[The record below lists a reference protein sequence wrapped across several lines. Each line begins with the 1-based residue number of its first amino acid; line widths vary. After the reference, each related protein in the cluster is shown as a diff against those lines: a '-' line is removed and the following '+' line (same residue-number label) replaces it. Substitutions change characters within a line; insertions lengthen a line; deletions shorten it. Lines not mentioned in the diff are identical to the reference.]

1 MPSLSHEALVML
13 FRNRL
18 ELAPELLRDA
28 LGLEVPSYSEIRVES
43 IDLSEVV
50 PAEYRAD
57 FVVLLVEGK
66 PVLGIIIEAQLNV
79 DARKRFTWPVYV
91 AGVRARFECPAVVLV
106 VTTDE
111 SVARWAAAPIALGP
125 GSVVQPIVLGPG
137 GVPVVIEQ
145 ERADADPELSV
156 LSAMAHG
163 AGDVETAVKI
173 ALAGITACAGLPDE
187 RALVYSDLIRASL
200 SEAARKAF
208 EELMANTEGYEFQSE
223 FARRHEAQGIAIGEA
238 RGEAKALVT
247 FLEARGLS
255 ITDDQRSRILDCGDL
270 EQLGQWIRKAATVTA
285 VAELF
290 E

>member
-1 MPSLSHEALVML
+1 ML

-18 ELAPELLRDA
+18 ELAPELLRNA
-28 LGLEVPSYSEIRVES
+28 LGVELPDYSEVRVES

-57 FVVLLVEGK
+57 FVVLLIDGT
-66 PVLGIIIEAQLNV
+66 PVLGIVIEAQLGV
-79 DARKRFTWPVYV
+79 DARKRYTWPVYV

-125 GSVVQPIVLGPG
+125 GAVLQPIVLGPG
-137 GVPVVIEQ
+137 GVPVVVDQ
-145 ERADADPELSV
+145 ERAGADPELSV

-173 ALAGITACAGLPDE
+173 ALAAITACAALRDD

-200 SEAARKAF
+200 SEAARKAL
-208 EELMANTEGYEFQSE
+208 EEWMANTEGYEFQSE

-238 RGEAKALVT
+238 RGEAKALLT
-247 FLEARGLS
+247 FLEARGLTIS
-255 ITDDQRSRILDCGDL
+255 DEQRARILDCADL
-270 EQLGQWIRKAATVTA
+270 EQLGQWIRKAATVSA
-285 VAELF
+285 AADLF
-290 E
+290 A